1 LAAGRHTLAT
11 MTAPSDETQPVRR
24 NRAASI
30 ARDTSGAGGGAFTRM
45 GFTDPALVLRWREIA
60 GPEVARL
67 CQPLRFSEGAGGGT
81 LTLKALPGA
90 ALFLSHE
97 TRPLTARINQ
107 YLGRHAVARL
117 KFVQGAFLARRPA
130 PPLRRPAAVVA
141 TNDPA
146 AVYAGPDTL
155 KQALLHLARWR
166 ESGKT

>member
-1 LAAGRHTLAT
+1 

-24 NRAASI
+24 NRPAAI
-30 ARDTSGAGGGAFTRM
+30 ARDTGGIGGGAFARM

-67 CQPLRFSEGAGGGT
+67 CQPLRFSEGPQGGT

-107 YLGRHAVARL
+107 FLGRPAVAKL
-117 KFVQGAFLARRPA
+117 KFVQGALLSAPPA
-130 PPLRRPAAVVA
+130 PKLRHASPAPR
-141 TNDPA
+141 TGDPA
-146 AVYAGPDTL
+146 NRYAGPDGL
-155 KQALLHLARWR
+155 KAALLHLARWR
-166 ESGKT
+166 ETGKT

>member
-1 LAAGRHTLAT
+1 

-90 ALFLSHE
+90 ALVLSHE
-97 TRPLTARINQ
+97 TRPLTARTPLALAPAMAAQIPITTTK
-107 YLGRHAVARL
+107 RCSVAEP
-117 KFVQGAFLARRPA
+117 VFLPHHHS
-130 PPLRRPAAVVA
+130 A
-141 TNDPA
+141 TPMA
-146 AVYAGPDTL
+146 STPYQSP
-155 KQALLHLARWR
+155 Q
-166 ESGKT
+166 